1 MRWSRV
7 DTDAPVGRAAAAAGQ
22 APRAPRAREI
32 SRRGVVAGGWAL
44 AALPLLAAC
53 GQAGGA
59 GGQEG
64 ANPSQPRTEVK
75 LVAFD
80 WVINEWGLPKWIEQ
94 YNKLGGPTTV
104 SLEQTPDGW
113 QPKVLAMIRDGSLA
127 WDGIGIMSTPADK
140 VNWAESGTSQPIDQY
155 VQASKTDGAKNVVAD
170 LVPTIKQ
177 DISYKGQLQGL
188 PYSVEAI
195 GFMWYTQYLQG
206 IGMKEPPATWDD
218 MQVMATKLLSQYR
231 SQEVVPLGWPDA
243 LHTSLMALIYASTD
257 KPFTADG
264 LLDVTG
270 QASMRSLRFMKTL
283 VDGGMTPPK
292 GSDGYLDL
300 WQRSKL
306 ATLVAQNSRG
316 VWAQRIFGP
325 DKADTTTVP
334 VATRGGPQAGTYF
347 WNNTFAV
354 FKGAKHPQE
363 LVDFYLW
370 LLSPKNE
377 PVQQAIIDSG
387 KAPVYNSV
395 YTAKIQ
401 PNAGLRWMATFRDL
415 VAKSVPYPENAF
427 RNLQNSKIMPWL
439 QKYLDKGSTISPEDA
454 MNSALVEVKEEV
466 AKQVV
471 K

>member
-1 MRWSRV
+1 MFWQQRRPLAASA
-7 DTDAPVGRAAAAAGQ
+7 TPGGRAGL
-22 APRAPRAREI
+22 
-32 SRRGVVAGGWAL
+32 SRRRLIGGGGVLA

-53 GQAGGA
+53 GANTGA
-59 GGQEG
+59 QDG
-64 ANPSQPRTEVK
+64 APAQPAAQRAEVK

-80 WVINEWGLPKWIEQ
+80 WVINEWGLPKWVEQ
-94 YNKLGGPTTV
+94 YNKLGGTASVT
-104 SLEQTPDGW
+104 LEQTPDGW
-113 QPKVLAMIRDGSLA
+113 QTKVLAMIRDGSLP

-140 VNWAESGTSQPIDQY
+140 VNWAESGISQPIDQY
-155 VQASKTDGAKNVVAD
+155 IQASRNEAAKTVLGD

-195 GFMWYTQYLQG
+195 GFMWYTQYLQS
-206 IGMKEPPATWDD
+206 IGAKEPPATWDD
-218 MQVMATKLLSQYR
+218 LQVMTLKLQSQLKA
-231 SQEVVPLGWPDA
+231 QEVVPFGWPDA

-264 LLDVTG
+264 LLDITG
-270 QASMRSLRFMKTL
+270 APAMRAVRFMRTL
-283 VDGGMTPPK
+283 VDAGVTPPH

-306 ATLVAQNSRG
+306 ATLMAQNSRG

-325 DKADTTTVP
+325 DKADTAIVP

-347 WNNTFAV
+347 WNNTFGV
-354 FKGAKHPQE
+354 FKGAKNPQA

-370 LLSPKNE
+370 LLSPKNDL
-377 PVQQAIIDSG
+377 VQQAIIDSG

-395 YTAKIQ
+395 YTAKIT
-401 PNAGLRWMATFRDL
+401 PNAGLRWMGAFRDL
-415 VAKSVPYPENAF
+415 IAKSVPYPENTF

-439 QKYLDKGSTISPEDA
+439 QKYLEKGSTVSPEEA
-454 MNSALVEVKEEV
+454 MNSALAEVKDEV
-466 AKQVV
+466 AKQRV